1 MNNRNK
7 KKHERT
13 QVNST
18 KYIVGKL
25 DKLMYVNK
33 IDIDEIINI
42 ASDITIKI
50 STECAC

>member
-7 KKHERT
+7 KNHGRT

-25 DKLMYVNK
+25 NKLMYVNK
-33 IDIDEIINI
+33 VDIDEIINI
-42 ASDITIKI
+42 ASDIKTKI
-50 STECAC
+50 STECTC